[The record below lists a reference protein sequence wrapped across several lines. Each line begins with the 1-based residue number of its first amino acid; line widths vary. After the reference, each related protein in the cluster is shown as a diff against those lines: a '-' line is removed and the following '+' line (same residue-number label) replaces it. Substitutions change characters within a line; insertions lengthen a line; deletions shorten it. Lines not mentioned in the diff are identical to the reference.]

1 MKVRP
6 AKNSGEVVMEVGRR
20 DEPLLTGANTSAFR
34 MKRILVPTDFSEC
47 ARKALQYAIPLAE
60 QHEAE
65 IVLLYVAPSPAYA
78 GGEYGII
85 DTSAM
90 NAELTTAGEKRLETY
105 VREELRGKVPAE
117 TMVRTGSP
125 TAEIID
131 VASKMPADIIVIS
144 THGYSGLKHVLLGS
158 VAEHVVRHAPCPVLV
173 VREKEHEFLA

>member
-1 MKVRP
+1 MRVRP
-6 AKNSGEVVMEVGRR
+6 AKHSGEVVMEVNRR
-20 DEPLLTGANTSAFR
+20 DEPWLSGASASPFR
-34 MKRILVPTDFSEC
+34 MKKILVPIDFSDC
-47 ARKALQYAIPLAE
+47 AKKALQYAIPFAE
-60 QHEAE
+60 QHSAE

-90 NAELTTAGEKRLETY
+90 NAELTTAGEKRLETFAT
-105 VREELRGKVPAE
+105 EELRAKVPVE

-131 VASKMPADIIVIS
+131 VASKVPADIIVIS

-173 VREKEHEFLA
+173 VREKEHDFLA